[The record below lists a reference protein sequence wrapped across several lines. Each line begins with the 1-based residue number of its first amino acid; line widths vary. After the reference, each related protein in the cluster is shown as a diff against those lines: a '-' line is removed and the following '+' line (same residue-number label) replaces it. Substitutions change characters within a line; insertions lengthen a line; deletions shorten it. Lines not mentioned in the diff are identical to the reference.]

1 MPYELSRDSPPV
13 TLAPYSLLPTPYAL
27 MELHTLVKRLT
38 TGEAAAK
45 RLSTYCVKG
54 SLPGAL
60 PQLQITGVGP
70 ITWPIK
76 MGTAKQIISVSQQ
89 APFGKGLQTLV
100 DTTVRNTFELSPDQ
114 FTITNPEWIEA
125 IQKALVSIAPQ
136 LGLPAERLVPQV
148 YKLLIYKNGGFFLPH
163 RDSEKTDRMVGSLI
177 VALPSQFRGGELTV
191 RHQGSTERI
200 DFADA
205 ARETSACYAAFYA
218 DCEHEVSKVRSGYRL
233 CLAYNLVLTPE
244 PRKKVAPAKP
254 TDSSPAGMLADAIT
268 QWVEKKPA
276 EPLVFALDHHY
287 TEHGLIP
294 DLLKGADRA
303 RAKLVMAAADKA
315 GCRVMFCQVERHVTC
330 SAYDEDEEDHY
341 GYGSR
346 SRRRHRYDDED
357 DEDEDEDD
365 EIGGEASLGN
375 YVIQEVIDEY
385 LTGENWVDA
394 AGKPM
399 NIPSFGFNGDS
410 IVSSIPLDD
419 WKPTREEYEGFTGN
433 AGNTLD
439 RWYHRSAMCLWHQDQ
454 HYEVLAKESHPF
466 AIEQLDELLQAP
478 KQKASRKRAASAKPA
493 PRKKRSDTSAPECL
507 ALAQAILHHWPMT
520 KGYQYQPES
529 LLDRPRNVFASQL
542 AAIDD
547 PELARELFRIAATKD
562 PYLNLDRLVVGMCRK
577 HGCAAFAAELT
588 ALFETEPKRLIVRNV
603 EWLEKLALAQ
613 LDDPVGRELIPRL
626 ARHAVDQFCQPL
638 PDRHYGADPTHAVLT
653 LPGLLQI
660 LLSLGDD
667 TLLKRVVDWVQA
679 HPKRFPLE
687 TTQVPVLK
695 TAITAWRKHDFATP
709 ALVQSWLLAVQH
721 ELQAATVQEPQPPSD
736 WARPNDIECK
746 CKFCQELK
754 AILGDPTSKVG
765 RIRAAEN
772 YRSHVLES
780 MRKHHSDVTHG
791 LEKIGSPHILV
802 LTKTDGSFQ
811 RRLKRYHDEQA
822 LLNTVDE
829 LVMSPA

>member
-1 MPYELSRDSPPV
+1 
-13 TLAPYSLLPTPYAL
+13 
-27 MELHTLVKRLT
+27 MELHTLVKRLA
-38 TGEAAAK
+38 TGEAAAE
-45 RLSTYCVKG
+45 RNQSFSVG
-54 SLPGAL
+54 GPVPDVLPC
-60 PQLQITGVGP
+60 LQVPGVGLVGL
-70 ITWPIK
+70 IGWPLK
-76 MGTAKQIISVSQQ
+76 MATAKNLIAVCQQ
-89 APFGKGLQTLV
+89 APFGKGEQTLV
-100 DTTVRNTFELSPDQ
+100 DTRVRDTFELAPDQ
-114 FTITNPEWIEA
+114 FSITNPQWNQA
-125 IQKALVSIAPQ
+125 IQRMLGPIAIK
-136 LGLPAERLVPQV
+136 LGLPAERLVPQL
-148 YKLLIYKNGGFFLPH
+148 YKLLIYKAGGFFLPH

-177 VALPSQFRGGELTV
+177 VALPSRFTGGTLTV
-191 RHQGSTERI
+191 RHQTSESYF
-200 DFADA
+200 DFPEA
-205 ARETSACYAAFYA
+205 AAEKSACYAAFYA

-233 CLAYNLVLTPE
+233 CLAYNLILTPE

-254 TDSSPAGMLADAIT
+254 TDSSPAGLLADAIT

-330 SAYDEDEEDHY
+330 SAYDEDEDDHYGY

-346 SRRRHRYDDED
+346 SRRRDRYNDED

-394 AGKPM
+394 TGKPM
-399 NIPSFGFNGDS
+399 NIPSIGFAGDS
-410 IVSSIPLDD
+410 IVSSLPLDD

-454 HYEVLAKESHPF
+454 HYEVLAKECHSF

-478 KQKASRKRAASAKPA
+478 KQKASRKKAASAKPA

-529 LLDRPRNVFASQL
+529 LRDKPRNVFASQL

-547 PELARELFRIAATKD
+547 PELARQLFRLAATHD

-626 ARHAVDQFCQPL
+626 ARLAVDQFCQPL
-638 PDRHYGADPTHAVLT
+638 PDRHYGADPTYAVLT

-660 LLSLGDD
+660 LRSLGDHAQ
-667 TLLKRVVDWVQA
+667 LQRLVEMVRA
-679 HPKRFPLE
+679 NPKRFPLE
-687 TTQVPVLK
+687 TVQVPVLK
-695 TAITAWRKHDFATP
+695 TAITAWRKHDLATP
-709 ALVQSWLLAVQH
+709 ALVQNWLLAVQQ
-721 ELQAATVQEPQPPSD
+721 ELQAATSQEPQPPSD

-754 AILGDPTSKVG
+754 TILGDPTSKVG

-780 MRKHHSDVTHG
+780 VRKHNSDVTHG
-791 LEKIGSPHILV
+791 LEKIGSPHVLV

-829 LVMSPA
+829 LCQPPA